1 MTFKSL
7 SKQNIWRWEKNFTGL
22 KRKIGK
28 LQKHLN
34 LEKEYKNRYHGN
46 ASVN

>member
-28 LQKHLN
+28 LENTSIWK
-34 LEKEYKNRYHGN
+34 KNIKIRITVN
-46 ASVN
+46 DSVN